1 MIVGLGLD
9 VVDIDEWEQ
18 EVDAKGST
26 WIERVFNARERE
38 YCKSQADPYRSF
50 AGLLAA
56 KEATLK
62 AFGTGWSDDVDWQD
76 IEILHEDGKPAI
88 SITGALL
95 AARKEISSTRIAVSV
110 THTKHYAAAV
120 VILEMYSDRNCT
132 H

>member
-18 EVDAKGST
+18 EVNARGST
-26 WIERVFNARERE
+26 WIERVFNATEQD
-38 YCKSQADPYRSF
+38 YCKGQADPYRSF

-62 AFGTGWSDDVDWQD
+62 AFGTGWSDDADWQD
-76 IEILHEDGKPAI
+76 IEVLHYHGKPVI
-88 SITGALL
+88 SINGALL
-95 AARKEISSTRIAVSV
+95 AARIETSITRIAVSV

-120 VILEMYSDRNCT
+120 VILEM
-132 H
+132 